1 MNAYR
6 LKPLSF
12 PWPPVLYGVA
22 ILMALLANRF
32 LGLLPSVMPNGYLFY
47 AIGAL
52 LVATALVLDLWAIKT
67 LIDYRTTAM
76 LHRGAARL
84 VTCGPFRYSRNPIYL
99 GYTLITLALGFLTG
113 NAWFFV
119 AAISAAIVT
128 TIIAI
133 RKEEMHLLAR
143 FGIDFEQ
150 YCQRTRRWI

>member
-12 PWPPVLYGVA
+12 PWPPVLYGLA
-22 ILMALLANRF
+22 ILFALLADRF
-32 LGLLPSVMPNGYLFY
+32 IGILPSVMPNGYLFY

-52 LVATALVLDLWAIKT
+52 LVAVALFLDLWAIKT
-67 LIDYRTTAM
+67 LVEYRTT
-76 LHRGAARL
+76 
-84 VTCGPFRYSRNPIYL
+84 V
-99 GYTLITLALGFLTG
+99 ITLAIGFLTG

-119 AAISAAIVT
+119 AAIGAAIVT
-128 TIIAI
+128 TVIAI

-143 FGIDFEQ
+143 FGIDFER